1 MALNGAAVPRD
12 PGLQPERTGL
22 AWSRT
27 GLALAANALLALRAG
42 VAREQPAATII
53 GVVLLVAAAFVVG
66 FGFARKRELV
76 RGEVVAVPAAALVAI
91 VVMACTACL
100 AALTPLLAAFH

>member
-1 MALNGAAVPRD
+1 MALSGADVPRD

-42 VAREQPAATII
+42 FAREQPVATIV
-53 GVVLLVAAAFVVG
+53 GLLLLIAAAFVVG

-76 RGEVVAVPAAALVAI
+76 RGEVAAVPAGALVAI
-91 VVMACTACL
+91 VVLACTACL